1 MNYLVT
7 GAAGFIGAN
16 IAQKLLDLGHKVV
29 TIDNLSTGYE
39 SAIPKQCV
47 FIKGDTSEDKAIQK
61 LNNVNFD
68 AILHIAGQSS
78 GEVSFEDPAYDI
90 NSNTV
95 STLKLLD
102 YAVKT
107 KCKRFI
113 YASTMSV
120 YGEQGKKQKF
130 GENDAA
136 IPKSFYAVGKL
147 ASESYLRIYQEQ
159 YGVKYTSL
167 RYFNVY
173 GAGQNLEN
181 LKQGMVSIYLK
192 QFIDNTFEKVEIKG
206 SVKRFRDLSYIDDVV
221 DVSIESIHNEQ
232 FYDEVINIGTGK
244 KTTIKEM
251 LQLMKEYLG
260 SSKEVIISRGTK
272 GDQFGAYADVSKL
285 KSIYNKEFI
294 GFDAGL
300 RKMIKGIKNEM

>member
-1 MNYLVT
+1 VNYLVT

-16 IAQKLLDLGHKVV
+16 IAQKLLDSGHKVV

-39 SAIPKQCV
+39 SSIPKQCV
-47 FIKGDTSEDKAIQK
+47 FIKGDVSEDKTIQK
-61 LNNVNFD
+61 LNNANFD

-78 GEVSFEDPAYDI
+78 GEVSFEDPTYDI
-90 NSNTV
+90 NSNAV

-107 KCKRFI
+107 KCKRFV

-120 YGEQGKKQKF
+120 YGEQGEKEKF
-130 GENDAA
+130 SENDAT

-147 ASESYLRIYQEQ
+147 ASENYLRIYQEQ
-159 YGVKYTSL
+159 YGIKYTSL

-181 LKQGMVSIYLK
+181 LKQGMISIYLK
-192 QFIDNTFEKVEIKG
+192 QFIDNAFEKVEIKG
-206 SVKRFRDLSYIDDVV
+206 SVERFRDLSYIDDVA

-232 FYDEVINIGTGK
+232 FYNEVINIGTGK

-251 LQLMKEYLG
+251 LQLMKSYLD
-260 SSKEVIISRGTK
+260 SNKEVIISRGTK
-272 GDQFGAYADVSKL
+272 GDQFGTYADVGKL
-285 KSIYNKEFI
+285 KSIYTKEFI
-294 GFDAGL
+294 DFDVGL
-300 RKMIKGIKNEM
+300 RKMIESVKNGM